1 MRSHPTRRLRRAL
14 LAPVVAAGLLLGGAM
29 PAQAATPQPSD
40 TQQSWAVNGT
50 AAALPTR
57 AASQVREI
65 GPGRLDPSFGG
76 FVVTDTDIPEFSLSR
91 QHLAAPLPPHLAE
104 RNDLMV
110 FGSGWQ
116 AEFLGGMTAFSL
128 EVAGDEVRVI
138 APNGAA
144 HRYEHTGGNRYRA
157 ADGSELTRDADE
169 IIERTGSKQ
178 LTFVWRMV
186 AGQWRVTAAGTPDA
200 GMDRVIY
207 DALGRV
213 KRLTR
218 GDASGAYADI
228 SYATATTAMA
238 TNLGSSRGMIDS
250 IASAAHRNAVPTT
263 VATYLYD
270 SAGRLAVVANPNAG
284 QQSSYAYDD
293 QSRLTKVDSLLLGS
307 WTLRYESN
315 GEVVATKG
323 DSDVSPAQLCSARNY
338 MWGANTCWADP
349 VRHYGWRSPSWK
361 VTPTGKWIVGIY
373 YDHCTT
379 APDQPDGFDFRPACD
394 MHDYGYGLIA
404 TGYAKYAEKES
415 VDDLFYITLK
425 DHTCPAY
432 SAWSRWACEADA
444 WIYRQGVRAGDPNN
458 GK

>member
-1 MRSHPTRRLRRAL
+1 MTSRRLASVIAL
-14 LAPVVAAGLLLGGAM
+14 AGALMLTGTAS
-29 PAQAATPQPSD
+29 QAATPRASD
-40 TQQSWAVNGT
+40 AQQSWAANGS
-50 AAALPTR
+50 AAALPTG

-65 GPGRLDPSFGG
+65 GPGRSDPSFGG
-76 FVVTDTDIPEFSLSR
+76 FVVTDTDIHEFSLSR

-104 RNDLMV
+104 RNDLLV

-144 HRYEHTGGNRYRA
+144 HRYVRTGGNRYRA

-178 LTFVWRMV
+178 LTFVWRMM
-186 AGQWRVTAAGTPDA
+186 ADQWRITGVGTPDA
-200 GMDRVIY
+200 GMDRVVY

-218 GDASGAYADI
+218 GDAGGAHADI
-228 SYATATTAMA
+228 SYATATTATA
-238 TNLGSSRGMIDS
+238 TNLGSIRGMIDS
-250 IASAAHRNAVPTT
+250 ISSAAHSSAVPTT

-270 SAGRLAVVANPNAG
+270 SAGRLAVVADPNTG

-293 QSRLTKVDSLLLGS
+293 QNRLTKVDSLLLGS
-307 WTLRYESN
+307 WTLRYEN

-323 DSDVSPAQLCSARNY
+323 DSDVSPAALCSARNY
-338 MWGANTCWADP
+338 MWGENSCWADP

-361 VTPTGKWIVGIY
+361 RTPTGKWIVGVY

-379 APDQPDGFDFRPACD
+379 APDEPDGFDFRPACD

-404 TGYAKYAEKES
+404 TGYLRSSEKEG
-415 VDDLFYITLK
+415 VDGRFYTTLK

-432 SAWSRWACEADA
+432 SAWSRWACDADA